1 MFTFDAGSGLTN
13 CQNTG
18 FANGKLTFK
27 LDRFTISSEKIKW
40 AGNAGVYEARTNDCL
55 IRVKTQDG
63 ALSVG
68 IENQGADSVFLDEI
82 SIAFRPAD
90 SIAPARAE
98 DYFEFIHGRNFADP
112 CGVKK
117 VGLGNRW
124 MSHNPESSMVYIIK
138 EIESDMAI
146 MFGGGTAHQGDH
158 LSFKALHDSHHL
170 QGNFGIL
177 IKSEQK
183 RRIAPGAEAWTTSV
197 VVEAGTDPLEMLES
211 YGENY
216 SIARKRPLKT
226 VQTGW
231 NSWDYFT
238 GSVSAEDMNG
248 NADAARKLFGDK
260 VRCLVIDEGW
270 EPRWG
275 DWLANWKFPG
285 GLGKFCKDARGKG
298 MVPGIWT
305 APIMV
310 NRYTQLYR
318 EHPEWFALDASGQV
332 AVKSYS
338 YGPMSF
344 LDVTVPE
351 ARQWLFD
358 TFKRLRNEGFE
369 YFKVDFT
376 QEILNA
382 ERFRDDTVGRGQ
394 LVRLIFQTIREAVGE
409 DAYLLACGAPYQSV
423 TGIVDAS
430 RASGDIHNLWGHVLN
445 NVGTISSRYW
455 QHRKLWNND
464 PDFVIARSGE
474 TANSKYLNK
483 DMPYAPFEYK
493 EFWMKGREMNERE
506 IRAYLLFIYL
516 SAGDM
521 MLSDDLPDLK
531 ENAVHMIKRILER
544 PLGAAARPVDLFDN
558 HAGLPSIYV
567 AREKDFAVVG
577 VFNWEEDRKEVKL
590 VPEDLGIGNLSDI
603 KTFWDGKAVSAKNGA
618 ISLSL
623 PPRSC
628 EAYVF
633 PTK

>member
-1 MFTFDAGSGLTN
+1 
-13 CQNTG
+13 
-18 FANGKLTFK
+18 
-27 LDRFTISSEKIKW
+27 
-40 AGNAGVYEARTNDCL
+40 
-55 IRVKTQDG
+55 
-63 ALSVG
+63 
-68 IENQGADSVFLDEI
+68 
-82 SIAFRPAD
+82 
-90 SIAPARAE
+90 
-98 DYFEFIHGRNFADP
+98 
-112 CGVKK
+112 
-117 VGLGNRW
+117 
-124 MSHNPESSMVYIIK
+124 
-138 EIESDMAI
+138 
-146 MFGGGTAHQGDH
+146 
-158 LSFKALHDSHHL
+158 
-170 QGNFGIL
+170 
-177 IKSEQK
+177 
-183 RRIAPGAEAWTTSV
+183 
-197 VVEAGTDPLEMLES
+197 
-211 YGENY
+211 
-216 SIARKRPLKT
+216 
-226 VQTGW
+226 
-231 NSWDYFT
+231 
-238 GSVSAEDMNG
+238 
-248 NADAARKLFGDK
+248 
-260 VRCLVIDEGW
+260 
-270 EPRWG
+270 
-275 DWLANWKFPG
+275 
-285 GLGKFCKDARGKG
+285 
-298 MVPGIWT
+298 
-305 APIMV
+305 MV

-318 EHPEWFALDASGQV
+318 ERPAWFALDAIGQV
-332 AVKSYS
+332 AVKAYS

-344 LDVTVPE
+344 LDVTLPE
-351 ARQWLFD
+351 VRQWLFD
-358 TFKRLRNEGFE
+358 TFKRLRGEGFE

-382 ERFRDDTVGRGQ
+382 VKFHDASVGRGQ
-394 LVRLIFQTIREAVGE
+394 IVRLIFQTVREAIGE

-423 TGIVDAS
+423 TGLVDAS
-430 RASGDIHNLWGHVLN
+430 RASADIHNFWGHVLR
-445 NVGTISSRYW
+445 NVGAIASRYW